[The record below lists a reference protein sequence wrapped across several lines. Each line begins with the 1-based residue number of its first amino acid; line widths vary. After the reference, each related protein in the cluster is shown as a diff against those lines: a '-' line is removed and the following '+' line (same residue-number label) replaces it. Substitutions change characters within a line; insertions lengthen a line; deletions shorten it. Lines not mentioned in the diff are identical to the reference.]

1 VAERFSLIGSKT
13 RLQLTD
19 LQQLIENS
27 VGYLRK
33 RIASTVDMNV
43 INETKGSSSV
53 PANAVLLG
61 WVIENLVKNSTDA
74 MKGRGIIIIR
84 LSESDNDLC
93 IDVEDNGKGIPK
105 KDFKTIFKPGYST
118 RERGWGLG
126 LSLSKRIIEE
136 YHKGKIFVRYSE
148 AGRGTCMRVALKKQ

>member
-1 VAERFSLIGSKT
+1 
-13 RLQLTD
+13 
-19 LQQLIENS
+19 
-27 VGYLRK
+27 
-33 RIASTVDMNV
+33 MNIV
-43 INETKGSSSV
+43 NGLAAGATL

-61 WVIENLVKNSTDA
+61 WVIENLVKNATDA
-74 MKGRGIIIIR
+74 MKGRGEIVIS
-84 LSESDNDLC
+84 LSETGKEMF

-136 YHKGKIFVRYSE
+136 YHRGKIFVRWSE
-148 AGRGTCMRVALKKQ
+148 PGKGTIMRVALKKR